1 MQRDLRQLLTARS
14 AFIVQLALA
23 VMFCLVYAR
32 VYLISFPLAQTYLPQ
47 ATFGTITFR
56 DPAAAFVLGGA
67 ALLLVAI
74 NGLMWFTTQR
84 QSDRRTLLLIIA
96 TWLICSVILLLTYPG
111 QSNDWGD
118 YTFQSHMLVHLGKNP
133 LTTPP
138 SAVIPFDAFPY
149 LAWHRE
155 TSPYGP
161 LWQVIAGA
169 AHWIAG
175 EEIRANILAF
185 KLVEILATGAA
196 GALIYSILR
205 QRAPWLAEVGVG
217 LWLLNPLVLN
227 EGALNAHNDLALCAV
242 TLGAFWLV
250 ARGNESWGIVVLLS
264 AGLIKFPIWILLPV
278 ITLRI
283 VRARGWRDGLRSIV
297 PGLLLGIT
305 LVWLAYLPF
314 GGVIQIRELI
324 EQRGWWASGT
334 WTAALFYALREGR
347 GLPHLEVVRVVIGSA
362 TLLLGVTALL
372 ILIKIRDLWLAAWAM
387 VLAYL
392 LLGLH
397 WFQPWYGTLLIAFG
411 ALVNSRR
418 VTLYLF
424 VFSLFLLWLPIISDF
439 KVSQLKLPPGG
450 YDAVMAATTLLAP
463 QLAALALA
471 LSALR
476 RSRHAIRQLGFRR

>member
-1 MQRDLRQLLTARS
+1 M
-14 AFIVQLALA
+14 FIVQLALA
-23 VMFCLVYAR
+23 VLFCLVYVR
-32 VYLISFPLAQTYLPQ
+32 VYLVSFPLTQHYRPQ
-47 ATFGTITFR
+47 ATFGTVTFR
-56 DPAAAFVLGGA
+56 DPTAAFVLGGA
-67 ALLLVAI
+67 ALLLVAL
-74 NGLMWFTTQR
+74 NALMWFAAQR
-84 QSDRRTLLLIIA
+84 QADRRTLLLIIA
-96 TWLICSVILLLTYPG
+96 TWLICSIMLLLTYPG

-161 LWQVIAGA
+161 LWQAIAGV
-169 AHWIAG
+169 AHWISG
-175 EEIRANILAF
+175 EEIRANVLAF

-196 GALIYSILR
+196 GAFIYAILR
-205 QRAPWLAEVGVG
+205 RREPQLAQAGLAVWLC
-217 LWLLNPLVLN
+217 NPLVLN
-227 EGALNAHNDLALCAV
+227 EGALNAHNDLALCAFA
-242 TLGAFWLV
+242 LAAFWLV
-250 ARGNESWGIVVLLS
+250 ARGHGTLGIVALCV

-278 ITLRI
+278 LILWI

-297 PGLLLGIT
+297 PGLLLGIAV
-305 LVWLAYLPF
+305 VWLAYLPF
-314 GGVIQIRELI
+314 GSVIRIRELI

-334 WTAALFYALREGR
+334 WTAAIFYALREG
-347 GLPHLEVVRVVIGSA
+347 GGFPHEDVVRVVIGSA
-362 TLLLGVTALL
+362 ILFLGVTALL
-372 ILIKIRDLWLAAWAM
+372 ILIKVHDLWLAAWAM

-418 VTLYLF
+418 VTIYLF

-450 YDAVMAATTLLAP
+450 YDAVMAATTLLIP

-476 RSRHAIRQLGFRR
+476 RSSSPQGKKNFFGRPPSLGVKL